1 MVCALALLVAQ
12 PAAAQSVA
20 VSNAWV
26 RTTAPSQK
34 NAAVYMDVKSEGNA
48 VLVATGSPLAQR
60 AELHSMSVE
69 GGVMRMRPLQRIEL
83 PGGKT
88 VRLQPTGLHVMLVDL
103 KRPLKAGE
111 KVPLVLSVQS
121 SGTSLTTLEIE
132 AEVRDADATR
142 AHKH

>member
-1 MVCALALLVAQ
+1 M
-12 PAAAQSVA
+12 
-20 VSNAWV
+20 
-26 RTTAPSQK
+26 TAPSQK
-34 NAAVYMDVKSEGNA
+34 NAAVYMELTSGPNA
-48 VLVATGSPLAQR
+48 ALVAAGSPLAQR
-60 AELHSMSVE
+60 AELHSMSVDA
-69 GGVMRMRPLQRIEL
+69 GVMRMRPLERIEL
-83 PGGKT
+83 PAGKT

-132 AEVRDADATR
+132 AEVRDADAAS